1 MAAQSPGNRVNNK
14 TSRCPPSKPNTWL
27 YQRPYAKPRTSDKRS
42 RSWNNHQKPRSPFF
56 ATRKAPSRWRTRKQS
71 DTKLNTSACAT
82 ITYEKQS
89 IKISSISSSFQLR
102 NKQQTSSPR
111 HSAQRSTKTP
121 YSSCEWQ
128 ITKKSTKNDSA
139 PDIDQISIK
148 SLLYVLISSLF
159 ISLRDKV
166 AKCAKE
172 NTITARKTRKST
184 FSTLRPPTKHYAITT
199 FLICLRVSYIGKE
212 KGKKTGFVLY

>member
-1 MAAQSPGNRVNNK
+1 MAAQSPGNGVNNK
-14 TSRCPPSKPNTWL
+14 TSRCPPSKPSIWL
-27 YQRPYAKPRTSDKRS
+27 YQQLYAKPHPSGKKS
-42 RSWNNHQKPRSPFF
+42 LNWNNPQKPRSPSF

-71 DTKLNTSACAT
+71 ATKLNTSACAT

-128 ITKKSTKNDSA
+128 ITKKSRKNEST
-139 PDIDQISIK
+139 PESIN
-148 SLLYVLISSLF
+148 SPLYLPIF
-159 ISLRDKV
+159 ISFPL
-166 AKCAKE
+166 
-172 NTITARKTRKST
+172 
-184 FSTLRPPTKHYAITT
+184 
-199 FLICLRVSYIGKE
+199 
-212 KGKKTGFVLY
+212 